1 MKEALEKELAKFD
14 ESLRPELRAAYET
27 PHDQR
32 TDAQKELL
40 AARPSLN
47 ISPGVLYQYLPK
59 AAEDLKSYDKR
70 IGEIRAKKPS
80 EEFLR
85 ALVEPANHVPETKL
99 FHRGDHEQPKQT
111 VEPAA
116 LTVAAPAGARHKFP
130 IDDPALP
137 STGRRL
143 AFARWLTS
151 RHNPLT
157 ARVIVNRVWMHHFG
171 EGLVASP
178 ADFGKLGALPTH
190 PELLD
195 WLADQFVVSGWSFKQ
210 LHRLIMSS
218 TVWRQRADPHSI
230 YPMRLRRL
238 DAETLRDRMLASS
251 GALDRTLYGRPVRAV
266 EDGRGQVA
274 IEDSAPRRSIYAQVR
289 RSLPIG
295 FLHTFDAPVM
305 KTLCRRRESS
315 TASTQSLTLLNG
327 PFVLQQAAALAER
340 VKRETSGEDGD
351 PDRQNE
357 KISGVEALAV
367 RKAWQFAYCREPQPE
382 ELPLANGDNE

>member
-1 MKEALEKELAKFD
+1 
-14 ESLRPELRAAYET
+14 
-27 PHDQR
+27 
-32 TDAQKELL
+32 
-40 AARPSLN
+40 
-47 ISPGVLYQYLPK
+47 
-59 AAEDLKSYDKR
+59 
-70 IGEIRAKKPS
+70 
-80 EEFLR
+80 
-85 ALVEPANHVPETKL
+85 
-99 FHRGDHEQPKQT
+99 
-111 VEPAA
+111 
-116 LTVAAPAGARHKFP
+116 
-130 IDDPALP
+130 
-137 STGRRL
+137 
-143 AFARWLTS
+143 
-151 RHNPLT
+151 
-157 ARVIVNRVWMHHFG
+157 
-171 EGLVASP
+171 
-178 ADFGKLGALPTH
+178 
-190 PELLD
+190 
-195 WLADQFVVSGWSFKQ
+195 
-210 LHRLIMSS
+210 MSS

-274 IEDSAPRRSIYAQVR
+274 IEGSAPRRSLYAQVR
-289 RSLPIG
+289 RSLPIA

-382 ELPLANGDNE
+382 ELQLANEFLTLQLETLQRLPDAVPKDRTAESQALTNLCQSLLGSNEFLYLE